1 MALQVER
8 QLTIINLIKNNK
20 TVRVDELTKVLKVS
34 SNTIRRDL
42 SQLEKQG
49 VLRRTQGGAI
59 LTEVDNNFTQPF
71 EIRETKYTTEKKA
84 IGRKASELVG
94 AGDTIIIDAG
104 TTALQLA
111 KNLFQRQNLTIL
123 TNSLEISYEL
133 IANPNI
139 VIILSGGII
148 RESSRS
154 LIGLPAEQFFSQV
167 HADKLFLATGGLTIT
182 EGLTNPN
189 MHETPIKRNMIESAK
204 EVIVLADFHKFGR
217 ISLSTIAP
225 VTKVHKVVTD
235 KKAPKEIINKLETLG
250 IEVIIAD
257 E

>member
-8 QLTIINLIKNNK
+8 QLTILNLIKNNK
-20 TVRVDELTKVLKVS
+20 TVRVDELAKVLKVS

-49 VLRRTQGGAI
+49 VLRRIQGGAI
-59 LTEVDNNFTQPF
+59 LTEIDNNFIQPF
-71 EIRETKYTTEKKA
+71 EIRETKYTAEKKA
-84 IGRKASELVG
+84 IGRKAAELVEK
-94 AGDTIIIDAG
+94 GDTIIIDAG
-104 TTALQLA
+104 TTTLQLA
-111 KNLFQRQNLTIL
+111 RNLFQRQNLTIL

-139 VIILSGGII
+139 VTILSGGII
-148 RESSRS
+148 RGSSRS
-154 LIGLPAEQFFSQV
+154 LIGLPAEEFFSQIY
-167 HADKLFLATGGLTIT
+167 ADKLFLGTGGLTIN

-189 MHETPIKRNMIESAK
+189 MHETPVKINMIKAAK
-204 EVIVLADFHKFGR
+204 EVIVLADSHKFGKA
-217 ISLSTIAP
+217 SLSAIAP

-235 KKAPKEIINKLETLG
+235 KKAPREILSKLEALG

-257 E
+257 D